1 MIISGNKLLIFEI
14 IEEQNQQYRLECMQ
28 CKQVGSLI
36 RTAQILQHREGEP
49 IILVTDATDGLTK
62 FKATG
67 KYRRKNETKKMVLKL
82 KVVAQTQYR
91 EATDLMTTICT
102 KNDELI
108 CFDSKG
114 YIQIYKANTAKGGI
128 QLFEKIQTT
137 ISLVRRFVEIEG
149 VMIGFDIT
157 G

>member
-1 MIISGNKLLIFEI
+1 
-14 IEEQNQQYRLECMQ
+14 MQ

-82 KVVAQTQYR
+82 KVA
-91 EATDLMTTICT
+91 A
-102 KNDELI
+102 
-108 CFDSKG
+108 
-114 YIQIYKANTAKGGI
+114 
-128 QLFEKIQTT
+128 
-137 ISLVRRFVEIEG
+137 
-149 VMIGFDIT
+149 
-157 G
+157 

>member
-1 MIISGNKLLIFEI
+1 MVISGNKLLIFEI

-49 IILVTDATDGLTK
+49 IIILVTDANDGLTK

-67 KYRRKNETKKMVLKL
+67 KYRRKNETKKMELKL

-128 QLFEKIQTT
+128 QLFEKI
-137 ISLVRRFVEIEG
+137 
-149 VMIGFDIT
+149 
-157 G
+157 